1 MEGRSLKILEAIVDE
16 FIRTGE
22 PVGSKALQ
30 EKLDINISSA
40 TIRNEMASLEQQ
52 GYLEHPHT
60 SAGRVPTFK
69 GYRLYIEKFAPESR
83 LTDEQRESI
92 DKVFEGIDAT
102 SSDEIITEASRAL
115 AAVTKC
121 AIVSTNETSKFS
133 VITKIDVIPTGKRM
147 YVLLLI
153 TSSGSIKNRVC
164 RLSFD
169 LTNEQLAFFQ
179 RFANENLTGM
189 NLDGLTEETI
199 EKLTASLGA
208 YIMTLSPLIKGVI
221 ELSEEMLR
229 NRVDMHGESNLI
241 TCEDF
246 KGNEV
251 ATIIESK
258 NELTEI
264 LSNAFSGV
272 NIMFGKEDSFVVSNS
287 SIITSPFSKDGVKAG
302 SFGLIG
308 PMRLDYKKIIPYIE
322 YFSDKVTS
330 MLSQRDED
338 EMLLEI
344 EKETQD
350 DE

>member
-30 EKLDINISSA
+30 EKLDINVSSA

-69 GYRLYIEKFAPESR
+69 GYRLYIEKFAPESQ
-83 LTDEQRESI
+83 LSDEQRESI
-92 DKVFEGIDAT
+92 DKIFDGIDA
-102 SSDEIITEASRAL
+102 SSSEEIITEASRAL
-115 AAVTKC
+115 ATVTKC

-133 VITKIDVIPTGKRM
+133 VITKVDVIPTGKRM

-169 LTNEQLAFFQ
+169 LTNEQLSFFQ
-179 RFANENLTGM
+179 RFANENLAGM
-189 NLDGLTEETI
+189 NLDGLNEETI

-208 YIMTLSPLIKGVI
+208 YVMTLSPLVKGVI
-221 ELSEEMLR
+221 ELSAEMLR
-229 NRVDMHGESNLI
+229 DNINMHGESNLI
-241 TCEDF
+241 TCSEF

-251 ATIIESK
+251 ATILESK

-302 SFGLIG
+302 SFGVIG

-330 MLSQRDED
+330 MLSEKDED
-338 EMLLEI
+338 EILLEI
-344 EKETQD
+344 EKEAN
-350 DE
+350 ESE